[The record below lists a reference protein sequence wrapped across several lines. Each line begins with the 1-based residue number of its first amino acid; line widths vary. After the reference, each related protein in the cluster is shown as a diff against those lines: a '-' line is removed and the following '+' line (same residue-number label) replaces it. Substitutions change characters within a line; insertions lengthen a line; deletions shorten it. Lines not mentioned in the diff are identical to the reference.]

1 MEKSGQ
7 KKLLS
12 NFAALGIVQGSNFL
26 IPLVVMPYLIGRIG
40 ADGFGEVSIAQVV
53 MTFFITI
60 SDYGFNLT
68 ATREVALHKG
78 DTRVISKIFFS
89 VLATKLLICLL
100 LFLLLLAGILCIP
113 FLRANATLYLL
124 SFVTVVGQTFLI
136 NWLFQGIER
145 MKFITYITLLAR
157 IIYVVLVFTF
167 IRERADNIYFIFFT
181 GVGNLFAGLLSIW
194 VAFKLLRLEVM
205 WPTAAELVKEMK
217 NGWHIMVSN
226 LSVSI
231 YMYVNVLV
239 LRVLTNDTAVGYYS
253 IAEKVVVAA
262 RQLLG
267 VYFQAIYPQV
277 CQLAIKSK
285 QELHVFLRK
294 NYLWFLACV
303 GMGGFILL
311 FFPEPIVH
319 FFIKENE
326 AIPSTYLRIMSF
338 VPFIVCLNIPA
349 YQILLAFNEKRLLL
363 RTFFIG
369 TLLNIALNLLL
380 VDKWGALGTCYVVLI
395 TESFITAGLLYL
407 ANRDARY
414 RPLKYII

>member
-7 KKLLS
+7 KKILG

-26 IPLVVMPYLIGRIG
+26 IPLVVMPYLISRIG
-40 ADGFGEVSIAQVV
+40 TDGFGEVSIAQVV

-68 ATREVALHKG
+68 ATREVAFHKSDNRG
-78 DTRVISKIFFS
+78 ISKIFFS

-100 LFLLLLAGILCIP
+100 LFVLLLVGILCIP
-113 FLRANATLYLL
+113 FLRSNSTLYLL
-124 SFVTVVGQTFLI
+124 SFVTVVGQTFTI

-157 IIYVVLVFTF
+157 LIFVVLVFSF
-167 IRERADNIYFIFFT
+167 IKDRADNVYFIFFT
-181 GVGNLFAGLLSIW
+181 GIGNLFAGLLSIL
-194 VAFKLLRLEVM
+194 VAFRLLQLQVL
-205 WPTAAELVKEMK
+205 WPTLAEVIKEVRS
-217 NGWHIMVSN
+217 GWHIMISN

-239 LRVLTNDTAVGYYS
+239 LRILSNDEVVGYYS
-253 IAEKVVVAA
+253 IAEKIIVAA

-285 QELHVFLRK
+285 QELHFFLRK
-294 NYLWFLACV
+294 NYVWFLLCV
-303 GMGGFILL
+303 AGGGLILL
-311 FFPEPIVH
+311 FFPEPIVY
-319 FFIKENE
+319 FFLKTNQH
-326 AIPSTYLRIMSF
+326 IPSLYLRVMSF

-349 YQILLAFNEKRLLL
+349 YQILLAYNKKEVLLK
-363 RTFFIG
+363 TFFAG
-369 TLLNIALNLLL
+369 TLLNIVLNLFL
-380 VDKWGALGTCYVVLI
+380 VSRFSGLGTCYVVLI
-395 TESFITAGLLYL
+395 TESFITLSLLYL
-407 ANRDARY
+407 VNKNPQY
-414 RPLKYII
+414 RPLKYIL